1 MENLPP
7 LVEDKFGNLK
17 TDVEFY
23 DIKGNSFKNTLIPI
37 ESAKA
42 AFLSSSV
49 EILK

>member
-1 MENLPP
+1 MEEVVEE
-7 LVEDKFGNLK
+7 VEDKFGNLK

-42 AFLSSSV
+42 AFLRSSV